1 MSTEFK
7 RFTVS
12 VTPELEKKLDKAKKE
27 RYYNQPQSQ
36 MVRDLIARGL
46 AAIEHEPVFCNEKI
60 ECKSTCPISKN
71 IKQGTAI

>member
-12 VTPELEKKLDKAKKE
+12 ATPELEKELDKVKKE

-46 AAIEHEPVFCNEKI
+46 AVIEHETSLCKECVDYEKS
-60 ECKSTCPISKN
+60 KSAEKYKTEN
-71 IKQGTAI
+71 HHV

>member
-12 VTPELEKKLDKAKKE
+12 VTPELEKELDRVKKE

-46 AAIEHEPVFCNEKI
+46 AAIEHEPVLCKDCKNP
-60 ECKSTCPISKN
+60 KSTRNKL
-71 IKQGTAI
+71 KQETAV